1 VTLVEPAVALR
12 GATAVPSVKSIC
24 QRGVLLGAIADG
36 ESEIRGFG
44 RAADT
49 ESAIAV
55 ARQLGADVTDVADD
69 VVRVRGLGLRGLA
82 PPGEPLDCGNAG
94 TVLRLVSGIL
104 AGQVGEF
111 TLIGDDSLSARPQE
125 RIAVPLRRMGADV
138 ETTDGHAPVTIRGAT
153 LEPITYEL
161 PVASA
166 QVKSAV
172 LLAGLLAR
180 GGPTTVLEPAVTR
193 DHTERMLS
201 AMGVRVERS
210 SGRATVWP
218 AERLE
223 PLSIDV
229 PGDVS
234 SAAPFLVA
242 ATLLPDSEVHVL
254 GVDVN
259 PTRTGLLD
267 VLERMGGRF
276 ALYNRRTVS
285 GEPVA
290 DVEIRHAELVAADIG
305 AAEVPLLVDELP
317 LFCLLAS
324 MAHGES
330 VVRGAEELRA
340 KETDRIESSTEALR
354 AVGAH
359 VKATAD
365 GFRIRGVPA
374 RLRGGK
380 VHSRGDHRIAMLGA
394 VAGLVSRDGVEV
406 EDAEAVAVS
415 FPGFFQLL
423 DSLRAASNADT
434 E

>member
-1 VTLVEPAVALR
+1 MTFVEPAVSLR
-12 GATAVPSVKSIC
+12 GATAVPSVKGIC

-36 ESEIRGFG
+36 ESEVRGFG

-49 ESAIAV
+49 ESAISV

-69 VVRVRGLGLRGLA
+69 VVRIRGRGLRGLVA
-82 PPGEPLDCGNAG
+82 PGEPLDCGNAG
-94 TVLRLVSGIL
+94 TVLRLASGIL
-104 AGQVGEF
+104 AGHEGEF
-111 TLIGDDSLSARPQE
+111 TLVGDESLSSRPQE
-125 RIAVPLRRMGADV
+125 RIAVPLRQMGAEV
-138 ETTDGHAPVTIRGAT
+138 ETVDGHAPVTIRGGS
-153 LEPITYEL
+153 LEPITYDL

-193 DHTERMLS
+193 DHTERMLA
-201 AMGVRVERS
+201 AMGARVERAP
-210 SGRATVWP
+210 GRATVWP
-218 AERLE
+218 VEQLQ

-229 PGDVS
+229 PGDIS
-234 SAAPFLVA
+234 SAAAFVVA
-242 ATLLPDSEVHVL
+242 ATLLPDSEVHLL

-267 VLERMGGRF
+267 VLERMGGRL

-285 GEPVA
+285 GEPIA
-290 DVEIRHAELVAADIG
+290 DLEVRHAELVAANIG

-330 VVRGAEELRA
+330 VVRGAQELRA
-340 KETDRIESSTEALR
+340 KETDRIESTAEALR

-359 VKATAD
+359 IRETAD

-374 RLRGGK
+374 RPRGG
-380 VHSRGDHRIAMLGA
+380 RIQTQGDHRIAMLGA

-423 DSLRAASNADT
+423 DSLRAASTADI